1 MTIFVYFTQK
11 LENCL
16 SFLHIESPSIDFYN
30 KGIAHV
36 QVDWEVSQLEAL
48 SRNFFLY
55 LSKNQPLNKLANL
68 YGIKMVKGK
77 IVGGVSF
84 DQAVPFIQQLN
95 QTGMSVTVDHLGE
108 YVADPQ
114 TAVERAG
121 EVVAALELIKSS
133 NLDAQVSLKLT
144 SLGLDISEELV
155 RLNLRRILTA
165 ADRLGVMVTI
175 DMEDSERCQK
185 TLDLFQELK
194 AEYQNVS
201 TVIQAYL
208 YRSSDDLDR
217 LQHMQPF
224 IRLVKG
230 AYKEPKS
237 VAFPEKRDVDVNYR
251 KLIAK
256 QLDSGSYTAIAT
268 HDDRMVSFAKHYA
281 LEKGIGK
288 DKFEF
293 QMLYG
298 MRQQLQQDLVK
309 QGYKVR
315 IYLPYGDD
323 WYGYFMRRLAE
334 RPANIAFAFKGMT
347 QK

>member
-1 MTIFVYFTQK
+1 M
-11 LENCL
+11 
-16 SFLHIESPSIDFYN
+16 
-30 KGIAHV
+30 
-36 QVDWEVSQLEAL
+36 EAL

-68 YGIKMVKGK
+68 YGIRMVKGK
-77 IVGGVSF
+77 IVGGISF
-84 DQAVPFIQQLN
+84 DQAIPFIRKLN
-95 QTGMSVTVDHLGE
+95 EDGMSVTVDHLGE
-108 YVADPQ
+108 YVADPLI
-114 TAVERAG
+114 AVERAG
-121 EVVAALELIKSS
+121 EAVAALEMIKEVG
-133 NLDAQVSLKLT
+133 LDAQVSLKLT

-175 DMEDSERCQK
+175 DMEDSERCQR

-208 YRSSDDLDR
+208 YRSNDDLDMMAH
-217 LQHMQPF
+217 LQPF

-237 VAFPEKRDVDVNYR
+237 VAFQEKRDVDGNYR

-256 QLDSGSYTAIAT
+256 QLDAGSYTAIAT

-293 QMLYG
+293 QILYG
-298 MRQQLQQDLVK
+298 MRQQLQQELVR

-347 QK
+347 KK